1 MSTTAKEVKHRNQ
14 KAALDAHRAEM
25 KKPADQRDPKK
36 LVEGRDK
43 VKFNR
48 ENRLSLPKLSKI
60 VLNMGVGKALQDKER
75 MKQAAEHLG
84 MIAGQRAQITK
95 ARMAV
100 SGFRLREGNEIGC
113 RVTIRGRR
121 MYEFLDRLINVA
133 LPRIRDFR
141 GVNPKS
147 FDGNGNYSMGVTEQL
162 IFPEIDPDKVS
173 FTQGMDIT
181 FVTTSRNDDEAR
193 ELLRLFGMPFR
204 EEGK

>member
-1 MSTTAKEVKHRNQ
+1 MAATAEKHPPTRLQERYAKEILP
-14 KAALDAHRAEM
+14 ALA
-25 KKPADQRDPKK
+25 KKFQ
-36 LVEGRDK
+36 
-43 VKFNR
+43 R

-75 MKQAAEHLG
+75 MKQSAEHLA
-84 MIAGQRAQITK
+84 MIAGQRPQITK

-113 RVTIRGRR
+113 RVTLRGRR

-181 FVTTSRNDDEAR
+181 FVTTTKNDDEAR

-204 EEGK
+204 DETK

>member
-1 MSTTAKEVKHRNQ
+1 MAATVEKKPPTRLQERYAKEILP
-14 KAALDAHRAEM
+14 ALA
-25 KKPADQRDPKK
+25 K
-36 LVEGRDK
+36 
-43 VKFNR
+43 KFNR

-181 FVTTSRNDDEAR
+181 FVTTSKNDDEAR